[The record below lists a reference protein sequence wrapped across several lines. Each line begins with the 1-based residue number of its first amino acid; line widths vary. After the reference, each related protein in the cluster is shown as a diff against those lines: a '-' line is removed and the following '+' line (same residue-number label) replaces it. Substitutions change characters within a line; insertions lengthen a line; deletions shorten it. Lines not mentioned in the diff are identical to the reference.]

1 MLRVSALVLALAL
14 ASGYYVCSRAGLG
27 AASTLN
33 VASADSLAAPSVPAA
48 ESKKIDFAAEI
59 RPIFESRCTPCHFAG
74 GQMYERLPFDRPET
88 IRKLGAKL
96 FPRIKDENE
105 QRVLREFLAQQ

>member
-1 MLRVSALVLALAL
+1 MRVSALVVALAL

-27 AASTLN
+27 AASTSG
-33 VASADSLAAPSVPAA
+33 VARAGTFAATPSSAA
-48 ESKKIDFAAEI
+48 ESKKLDFAADI

>member
-1 MLRVSALVLALAL
+1 MLRVSALVVALAL

-27 AASTLN
+27 AASALD
-33 VASADSLAAPSVPAA
+33 VAGAGKLAAPPSSAA
-48 ESKKIDFAAEI
+48 ESKKIDFAADI

>member
-1 MLRVSALVLALAL
+1 MLRVSALVVALAL
-14 ASGYYVCSRAGLG
+14 ASGYYIRSRAGLG
-27 AASTLN
+27 AASPSD
-33 VASADSLAAPSVPAA
+33 VAGAGKLAAPSVSAA
-48 ESKKIDFAAEI
+48 ESKKIDFAADI
-59 RPIFESRCTPCHFAG
+59 KPIFESRCTPCHFAG

>member
-1 MLRVSALVLALAL
+1 MRVSALVVALAL

-27 AASTLN
+27 AASALN
-33 VASADSLAAPSVPAA
+33 VAGAGKKRAAPPSSAA
-48 ESKKIDFAAEI
+48 ESKKLDFAADI